1 MRGRATESTPSNPT
15 QSTTTPSNLTQS
27 TTTPSNPTQ
36 STSTPSNPT
45 QSTTTPSN
53 PTQSTTLPFNDF
65 HITKI
70 DQFVNYFNETYL
82 LSSIFPIKLWKHYAT
97 TGPRTNNHVEGYNN
111 KLKCF
116 VGAAKPNIFKIVSIF
131 KNEET
136 NSDKKFRKATADPP
150 SKPPPRDTYYADK
163 DVKLKIFKD
172 LFADGGITLDT
183 YWMNIS
189 ALYEFKKKE
198 KLNDNESSSSSDS
211 EELTSDEEEI
221 EDGFT
226 DLVKVEVSKVEWF
239 PAKPTSI
246 LL

>member
-1 MRGRATESTPSNPT
+1 
-15 QSTTTPSNLTQS
+15 
-27 TTTPSNPTQ
+27 
-36 STSTPSNPT
+36 
-45 QSTTTPSN
+45 
-53 PTQSTTLPFNDF
+53 LPFNDF

-82 LSSIFPIKLWKHYAT
+82 LSSIFPIKLWNHYAT

-172 LFADGGITLDT
+172 LFANGGITLDT

-221 EDGFT
+221 EEENLRRECDTEIEEENVIPQHNYNIVNEDNGYVSNFASNLTDDTNYTTNTYASLCSLDSLGYGYPSDNYFINEDDGNTYFN
-226 DLVKVEVSKVEWF
+226 L
-239 PAKPTSI
+239 
-246 LL
+246 